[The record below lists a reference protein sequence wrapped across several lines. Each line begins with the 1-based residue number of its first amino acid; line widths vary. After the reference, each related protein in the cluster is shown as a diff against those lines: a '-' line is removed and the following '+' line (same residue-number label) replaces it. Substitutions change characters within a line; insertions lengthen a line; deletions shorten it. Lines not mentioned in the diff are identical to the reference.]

1 MNKTAIILLL
11 NFLTLQITGQ
21 SNSWIYLSDKNYDEQ
36 ITDIIEEDQNN
47 IFFVGY
53 IKEELNSYYSY
64 GSIYKLDYFG
74 SVIDSNYITNTDSSV
89 IIRAILYDTTTNTSI
104 LNVITQSKTEEHN
117 HCAFHLRKIDSDL
130 NTVYKSKSY
139 LFPSNYHDIQT
150 YATFGLNNNII
161 TFGYIFTGVYT
172 PRMFIYETNYLF
184 DSIKA
189 KVFIN
194 DGAILPMKLKQLNN
208 FNYWI
213 IGELHPKY
221 LLIDTLLNIISDGEW
236 RIPHEMNGSYGIKWD
251 TDTSFY
257 LAGDAA
263 YDSAQNHSSPH
274 DIGFIHQFHPLDTT
288 GYIYNNWGAIDTN
301 DYPAFWGALDYKNK
315 DSIFIGGTK
324 NINLPNL
331 NFSPTPSWYVLLQ
344 TDSMLNIRW
353 ERFYGGDA
361 YYNMTKL
368 IATNDGGCI
377 MAGTRFD
384 YLEHPNIHERDI
396 FILKVDAEGLIVSA
410 EGKPS
415 ELMHE
420 ALVFP
425 NPGSSYLRVRV
436 AAQYK
441 QSTFMLYDIS
451 GKQVLSQQITD
462 KWAEV
467 NTTFLK
473 TGTYIYKIYNNEGLF
488 ERGKWVKR

>member
-1 MNKTAIILLL
+1 MLKTYISFILFLL
-11 NFLTLQITGQ
+11 SSQLPGQ
-21 SNSWIYLSDKNYDEQ
+21 SNSWEFFLNTNDDRRIDDILEGEQ
-36 ITDIIEEDQNN
+36 DNLYFI
-47 IFFVGY
+47 GY
-53 IKEELNSYYSY
+53 TKEEPNEYN
-64 GSIYKLDYFG
+64 GFIYKTDHYGNILDSSF
-74 SVIDSNYITNTDSSV
+74 IINTDSST
-89 IIRAILYDTTTNTSI
+89 IIRSI
-104 LNVITQSKTEEHN
+104 LKDNSEGYILGVKTLSKTSEHN
-117 HCAFHLRKIDSDL
+117 NCGFHLMHIDTEL
-130 NTVYKSKSY
+130 NTTYRSKNY
-139 LFPSNYHDIQT
+139 LFPTEYYDIEIT
-150 YATFGLNNNII
+150 IDYGRNNNII
-161 TFGYIFTGVYT
+161 VFGYIFPGYYSPRALVYELNLT
-172 PRMFIYETNYLF
+172 F
-184 DSIKA
+184 DSIRA
-189 KVFIN
+189 NIYLD
-194 DGAILPMKLKQLNN
+194 DGPILPMKIKQLNN
-208 FNYWI
+208 LNFWV
-213 IGELHPKY
+213 IGELYSKY
-221 LLIDTLLNIISDGEW
+221 ILIDSMLNIIDKW
-236 RIPHEMNGSYGIKWD
+236 DIPHYMNGSYGVKWD
-251 TDTSFY
+251 SDTSFF
-257 LAGDAA
+257 LAGDLHTNPPT
-263 YDSAQNHSSPH
+263 DH
-274 DIGFIHQFHPLDTT
+274 DIGFLHQKYPFDTT
-288 GYIYNNWGAIDTN
+288 GFYFNNWGSFDTT

-324 NINLPNL
+324 NINIHNL
-331 NFSPTPSWYVLLQ
+331 NFSPSPSWYVLLQ

-451 GKQVLSQQITD
+451 GKQVLSQQITG